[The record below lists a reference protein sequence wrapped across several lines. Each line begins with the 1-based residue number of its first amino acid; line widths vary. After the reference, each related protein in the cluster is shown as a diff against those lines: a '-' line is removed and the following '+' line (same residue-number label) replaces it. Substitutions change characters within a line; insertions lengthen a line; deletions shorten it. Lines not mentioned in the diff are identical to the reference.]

1 MSYQCKDCSSTF
13 TTCNQMIRHTY
24 SPDNRCKE
32 ILCSCCGSDFNCS
45 KLLGKHIVK
54 SPFITCNE
62 MIRHTYSS
70 ANQCGEIKCS
80 CYGSDF
86 DCPKLLHKH
95 IVTHEYEKKSH
106 VINNPS
112 ICGNITFYTCMFC
125 PKQFKSISALN
136 KHIRVHTGSRPFRC
150 YLCGDRFKQK

>member
-1 MSYQCKDCSSTF
+1 
-13 TTCNQMIRHTY
+13 
-24 SPDNRCKE
+24 
-32 ILCSCCGSDFNCS
+32 
-45 KLLGKHIVK
+45 
-54 SPFITCNE
+54 

-70 ANQCGEIKCS
+70 TNQCGEIKCS

-95 IVTHEYEKKSH
+95 IVTHVNEKKSH

-125 PKQFKSISALN
+125 PKQFKHISTLN
-136 KHIRVHTGSRPFRC
+136 KHIHVHTGSRPFRC
-150 YLCGDRFKQK
+150 HFCNDRFKQKWDLTQHIKTQHQLNQINVKVYI